1 MSGFSS
7 DETDEIPLPVFS
19 TAAVTSPAEQTVK
32 VEFGASSHVGLVR
45 TRNQDHYAIFRLA
58 RHL

>member
-7 DETDEIPLPVFS
+7 DETEEIPLPVFS

-32 VEFGASSHVGLVR
+32 VEFGAS
-45 TRNQDHYAIFRLA
+45 LA
-58 RHL
+58 RRLGPHQEPGSLRDLSPRAHL